1 MPNLSDSQKKA
12 IAKMAKI
19 ELSKRCFWDFEQ
31 TIYPK
36 FFKEDRHH
44 LKEIAETFQALYE
57 GRIIKLPP
65 SKEWEIV
72 ESLEGLSGYVTC
84 KKIILNMPPRHG
96 KSFTATNFA
105 KWLLGKNNE
114 NRIITVSYNETLSGR
129 FAKAV
134 RDGIDEENLEQKKI
148 MFCDIFP
155 DTKIKRGDGAYQ
167 LWSLEGQFF
176 NYLATSPTAT
186 ITGVGCNIGI
196 IDDIIK
202 DKAEAYNDR
211 VLDNHWDWYVNTY
224 LSRLEE
230 GALQIVIM
238 TRWSTKDLCGKLLQ
252 EEPDEWYELKM
263 KAYDEVNDE
272 MLCPSLLSYKTYKDK
287 KSKTSEDI
295 MAANYQQEPVDI
307 KGKLYSDFK
316 TYATIPVDEK
326 GNPLFTS
333 IESYTDTADEGS
345 DYLCT
350 IVYGVYNKEAYV
362 LDILYTQDGMEKTEP
377 ATAKMLFTN
386 EVNRAKIESNNGGRG
401 FARSVE
407 RILKEQY
414 KSNKT
419 KITWFHQSQNKLAR
433 ILSNSTWVMDHIYY
447 PVNWRDKWPEYYKA
461 MNQYQREGK
470 NAHDDA
476 PDATTG
482 VAESMYKPKISLGYT

>member
-316 TYATIPVDEK
+316 TYTTIPVDEK